1 MVILVSRVN
10 LMNYQQHI
18 KAFLGVT
25 PQALSSIKL
34 EIDGVNWISSK
45 EYRIFFSQFEFHNLL
60 KQ

>member
-45 EYRIFFSQFEFHNLL
+45 EYRIFFFAI
-60 KQ
+60 